1 MSATALEVT
10 VLLAIGVGLTLYV
23 LLGGADF
30 GGGVWDL
37 LARGPERDRERSLIS
52 SAIGPVWEANHVW
65 LIFVVTILF
74 ASFPIAFAAL
84 SVALYVPFGIAIAGI
99 VMRGAAF
106 AFRTYGESDTGWQRV
121 WTRVFG
127 IASLVTP
134 FVLGMCAA
142 AIASGRIRISDGI
155 VHADLVGVWTGPL
168 SWVAG
173 FLSLAMCAY
182 LAAVYLTVEA
192 VQHGAPELERRFR
205 RRALGAGLT
214 AGALA
219 AIGLLVIRADAA
231 VLWNGMLEDGWPF
244 VVSSAIAGAIALVAT
259 YREKERVARAAAAVA
274 VASVIAGWGVAQWP
288 YLIVPDLTAAE
299 AAAPKSSLGPI
310 VIGLVVGAALVA
322 PSLFLLFRV
331 FKASQGPDAELGHAS
346 SGSSTSS

>member
-65 LIFVVTILF
+65 LIFVVTVLF
-74 ASFPIAFAAL
+74 AAFPPAFAAL
-84 SVALYVPFGIAIAGI
+84 SIALYVPFGIAIAGI

-106 AFRTYGESDTGWQRV
+106 AFRAYGEPDTGWQRA

-142 AIASGRIRISDGI
+142 AIASGRIRI
-155 VHADLVGVWTGPL
+155 T
-168 SWVAG
+168 
-173 FLSLAMCAY
+173 
-182 LAAVYLTVEA
+182 
-192 VQHGAPELERRFR
+192 RR
-205 RRALGAGLT
+205 RRARGPG
-214 AGALA
+214 GR
-219 AIGLLVIRADAA
+219 VDRPA
-231 VLWNGMLEDGWPF
+231 VVGRRVP
-244 VVSSAIAGAIALVAT
+244 
-259 YREKERVARAAAAVA
+259 VARDVR
-274 VASVIAGWGVAQWP
+274 
-288 YLIVPDLTAAE
+288 VPGRDRT
-299 AAAPKSSLGPI
+299 
-310 VIGLVVGAALVA
+310 
-322 PSLFLLFRV
+322 
-331 FKASQGPDAELGHAS
+331 
-346 SGSSTSS
+346 

>member
-10 VLLAIGVGLTLYV
+10 VLLAIGVGLALYV

-37 LARGPERDRERSLIS
+37 LAHGPEGQRAFADLVGDRPGVGGEPRLVDLR
-52 SAIGPVWEANHVW
+52 GHG
-65 LIFVVTILF
+65 VVRGV
-74 ASFPIAFAAL
+74 PPAFAAL
-84 SVALYVPFGIAIAGI
+84 SIALYVPFGIAIAGI

-106 AFRTYGESDTGWQRV
+106 AFRAYGEPDTGWQRA

-142 AIASGRIRISDGI
+142 AIASGRIRITDGV

-182 LAAVYLTVEA
+182 LAADLPDR
-192 VQHGAPELERRFR
+192 G
-205 RRALGAGLT
+205 G
-214 AGALA
+214 
-219 AIGLLVIRADAA
+219 
-231 VLWNGMLEDGWPF
+231 
-244 VVSSAIAGAIALVAT
+244 
-259 YREKERVARAAAAVA
+259 RAARR
-274 VASVIAGWGVAQWP
+274 P
-288 YLIVPDLTAAE
+288 
-299 AAAPKSSLGPI
+299 
-310 VIGLVVGAALVA
+310 
-322 PSLFLLFRV
+322 
-331 FKASQGPDAELGHAS
+331 
-346 SGSSTSS
+346 